1 MITLLFEWVPLS
13 RFGTS
18 AGEETVRGRLG
29 PRALACR
36 VCLSVCGKMWL
47 PIIDYAVERQ
57 LSVLFLVLL
66 GFLSYAVE

>member
-29 PRALACR
+29 PRALACQGVL
-36 VCLSVCGKMWL
+36 VCVW
-47 PIIDYAVERQ
+47 ET
-57 LSVLFLVLL
+57 LVTDCCA
-66 GFLSYAVE
+66 YMQ